1 MKLSSSLVIVES
13 PAKCKKIESYLGSG
27 YKVMATYGH
36 IRHIPDLKSIDID
49 NNFTISYETIQD
61 TLKAKQIERLRSEI
75 IKVDEVIIATDDDR
89 EGEAIAWHIC
99 DLFNLS
105 VTNTKRIIFHEITES
120 AIQSAIKNPTRI
132 NMNIVNAQQ
141 SRQVLDMIVGFKITP
156 FLWKFVSSNKTN
168 SLSAGRCQTPALRL
182 VYDNYMEM
190 QNAPGKLVYIV
201 TGCFTNMNLL
211 FELNTQF
218 YAPDV
223 VLHFLTHCK
232 TANFSCSTT
241 SPKKVIKKA
250 PEPLTTSGL
259 QQLAS
264 NELQLSPKDT
274 MRYAQQLY
282 EGGYITYMRTDS
294 KKYSN
299 EFVDQVKQYIETT
312 YDATYISQNIDSLIV
327 GLKHELKHELKHDI
341 KVEEQDNPG
350 KPIKKVKKTL
360 VKKVETNLAQEAHE
374 AIRPVLVTTKIL
386 NDAELHAKAVKLY
399 ALIWRRTLESCMPSA
414 QFNSITAKISI
425 EPAYN
430 NSEFCYKA
438 EQIGFPGWQ
447 VVEAKYEQM
456 SKEYQY
462 FSNLKK
468 ETIMQ
473 PKKIESKFTMHE
485 LVSHYSEA
493 RLIQLLE
500 EKGIGRPSTFATLLD
515 KIQERGYVVKQNIT
529 GKTIEGTDFSLIMS
543 DNKEIIETISS
554 REFGNEKNKL
564 VIQSIGIIT
573 IELLIKHFDAFFN
586 YEYTKQMEDELDVIA
601 KGNKEWTLLC
611 DSCNK
616 ELVKITDS
624 LKNDKKIS
632 LTIDETHELVIGK
645 YGLVV
650 KHTLPD
656 KKVVFLPCKKD
667 LDIVELRERPHVS
680 LNDVLE
686 TNITDENGNATTNG
700 NTNNGSIGKY
710 RGEDLFVKKGK
721 YGLYAKW
728 AKEIRSLKELG
739 NRPMENIKYLEV
751 LQILDRDTVLD
762 PDRPVGFVREL
773 SPTISIRTGKFGEYI
788 FYKKPRAK
796 QPQFLKLNGFGG
808 DYKKCDKSL
817 LLNWIKQTYNII
829 E

>member
-99 DLFNLS
+99 DLFNIS

-201 TGCFTNMNLL
+201 TSCFTNMNLL

-232 TANFSCSTT
+232 TAEFSCSTT

-282 EGGYITYMRTDS
+282 ESGYITYMRTDS

-299 EFVDQVKQYIETT
+299 EFVDQVKTYIETT

-327 GLKHELKHELKHDI
+327 GTKDKDQKQEADTS
-341 KVEEQDNPG
+341 D

-374 AIRPVLVTTKIL
+374 AIRPVSIITKIL
-386 NDAELHAKAVKLY
+386 NDADAELHAKAVKLY
-399 ALIWRRTLESCMPSA
+399 ALIWRRTLESCMPSV
-414 QFNSITAKISI
+414 QYNSITAKISI
-425 EPAYN
+425 TPTYN
-430 NSEFCYKA
+430 NSEFSYKA

-515 KIQERGYVVKQNIT
+515 KIQERGYVIKQNIT

-601 KGNKEWTLLC
+601 KGNKEWTSLC

-624 LKNDKKIS
+624 LKNDKKMS
-632 LTIDETHELVIGK
+632 LVLDETHELVIGK

-656 KKVVFLPCKKD
+656 KKVVFLPCKKG
-667 LDIVELRERPHVS
+667 LDIVELQERPHVS

-686 TNITDENGNATTNG
+686 TVATDENG

-728 AKEIRSLKELG
+728 ANEIKSLKELG
-739 NRPMENIKYLEV
+739 NRPIENIKYLEV

>member
-141 SRQVLDMIVGFKITP
+141 SRQILDMIVGFKITP

-182 VYDNYMEM
+182 VYDNYVEM

-201 TGCFTNMNLL
+201 VGCFTNMNLL

-218 YAPDV
+218 YTPDV

-282 EGGYITYMRTDS
+282 EAGYITYMRTDS

-312 YDATYISQNIDSLIV
+312 YDATYISQNIDSLVV
-327 GLKHELKHELKHDI
+327 GTKNDTRN
-341 KVEEQDNPG
+341 EEQDDPG

-360 VKKVETNLAQEAHE
+360 VKKEATNLAQEAHE
-374 AIRPVLVTTKIL
+374 AIRPVLVTIKIL

-414 QFNSITAKISI
+414 QYNSITAKISI

-430 NSEFCYKA
+430 NSEFSYKA

-447 VVEAKYEQM
+447 IVETKYEQM

-515 KIQERGYVVKQNIT
+515 KIQERGYVAKQNIT

-601 KGNKEWTLLC
+601 KGNKEWTALC
-611 DSCNK
+611 ESCNK
-616 ELVKITDS
+616 ELVKITES

-632 LTIDETHELVIGK
+632 LVLDETHELVIGK

-667 LDIVELRERPHVS
+667 LDIVELRERTHVS

-686 TNITDENGNATTNG
+686 TVADENG

-728 AKEIRSLKELG
+728 ANEIKSLKELG
-739 NRPMENIKYLEV
+739 NRPIENIKYLEV